1 MNFAKF
7 LRTPSLQNTSGR
19 LLLILHEKDSQNLT
33 LHKQS
38 FTDVSEISIFKNL
51 AKLTW
56 KKKTVL
62 EYLFNKVAGPQ
73 PGSLLK
79 KIPPQ
84 IFFCE
89 FCEIFKNSIFI
100 EHFQVI
106 TCDSSGHY
114 LKIYPDIILKTT
126 KWH

>member
-7 LRTPSLQNTSGR
+7 LRTPFLQNTSGR

-51 AKLTW
+51 AKLTR
-56 KKKTVL
+56 KKKAVL
-62 EYLFNKVAGPQ
+62 GYLFEKVAGPQ

-126 KWH
+126 K